1 MKPGTRQKMIAGA
14 ADLIRRRGVNATS
27 LRNVVNHT
35 GTPRGSL
42 AFHFPGGKLELVGE
56 AIALA
61 DREVSIPLTHLMAEQ
76 GPVLGLRTFI
86 NGWKSILETT
96 QFEAGC
102 TVLSVAIEPYTDD
115 GKSSASEE
123 ELKDAANQLLEQAH
137 QVFQGWQKILAKALR
152 DGGVPQTRAK
162 RLAALCVAS
171 IEGTV
176 AMCRAAKSTQALV
189 RTGVELEALLE
200 SATNSASTSPA
211 LKL

>member
-27 LRNVVNHT
+27 LRDVVNYSS
-35 GTPRGSL
+35 TPRGSL
-42 AFHFPGGKLELVGE
+42 AFHFPGGKLELVSE
-56 AIALA
+56 AITLA
-61 DREVSIPLTHLMAEQ
+61 NQEVSAPLTHLMAEQ

-86 NGWKSILETT
+86 DGWKSILEST

-123 ELKDAANQLLEQAH
+123 ELKDAANQLLEQAN
-137 QVFQGWQKILAKALR
+137 QAFLGWQKILAKALR
-152 DGGVPQTRAK
+152 DSGVPQARSK

-176 AMCRAAKSTQALV
+176 AMCRAAKSTQALAW
-189 RTGVELEALLE
+189 TGVELEALLE
-200 SATNSASTSPA
+200 SAIKNTGTSSAI
-211 LKL
+211 

>member
-1 MKPGTRQKMIAGA
+1 MKPSTRQKMISGA

-27 LRNVVNHT
+27 LRDVVNHT

-42 AFHFPGGKLELVGE
+42 AFHFPGGKLELLGE

-61 DREVSIPLTHLMAEQ
+61 DKEVAVPLTHLMAEQ

-96 QFEAGC
+96 RFEAGC

-115 GKSSASEE
+115 GKSSASAE
-123 ELKDAANQLLEQAH
+123 ELKEAANHLMDQAN
-137 QVFQGWQKILAKALR
+137 QAFQGWQKILAKALR
-152 DGGVPQTRAK
+152 DEGVPQVKAK

-176 AMCRAAKSTQALV
+176 AMCRAAKSCQALV
-189 RTGVELEALLE
+189 WTGVELEELLE
-200 SATNSASTSPA
+200 FSIKQSKCNSRT
-211 LKL
+211 